1 MLIVHFRSFRLFQ
14 RPLTAGEIKPRGE
27 QNELLRNRQGMFLGL
42 RGHSLVAT
50 IVDIIQRWRSDD
62 WGA

>member
-42 RGHSLVAT
+42 RGHSTRRNNRGHHSEMAF
-50 IVDIIQRWRSDD
+50 
-62 WGA
+62 G

>member
-1 MLIVHFRSFRLFQ
+1 VENKMNFFGIVGACFSVYVGIR
-14 RPLTAGEIKPRGE
+14 
-27 QNELLRNRQGMFLGL
+27 
-42 RGHSLVAT
+42 LVAT